1 MKKWISTH
9 PLTWHLMKITFFKML
24 FVCIGINISQAHTG
38 KSQHLLDRSIT
49 LIVQDIDIKTA
60 IELLEKEA
68 RVKIVYSPNVIGATQ
83 KTNINAI
90 KRKLSEVLTMTLSP
104 FNISYQ
110 VIGGQIILQKLP
122 AHDPNTSIAPHKN
135 ITGRVTDSKGEPLPG
150 VTIRQQGSTV
160 ATVTDY
166 DGKYSIPVSDIGSG
180 VLIFSYVGFT
190 TYEHSLNMESQI
202 DIVLK
207 EQYTDLNE
215 VVVVGFG
222 TQTKMASVSAV
233 STVSG
238 VDIVKAPVGDLTN
251 AITGRMAGVM
261 TRQRQGRPGASSAD
275 IYIRGRAS
283 NNSAALIIVDGVER
297 ETFGDIDANDIESIS
312 TLKDAASTALFGL
325 KGANGVIVV
334 TTKRGSEGPTKVT
347 YTAQVGVNTV
357 GQRPKPLRSF
367 EATMLHNEGE
377 ENMLRAGILDRSS
390 YQKYFTEEDLAIF
403 KSGKGDPLL
412 YPDVDWFEELTQKRW
427 MRHQHNISLRGGS
440 KKISYFVSV
449 GYMFEDGIFKK
460 FDTPLGYRTSP
471 YAKRTNFRSNLDY
484 KLTPTTTL
492 SLNLGGRIENEYTI
506 RAIKYNQVAAVAN
519 FRTGSEAAFKW
530 MYIAPS
536 WSMPFDSEAAK
547 RQNAEQ
553 IAIDDTYN
561 QIIGVG
567 FGGALAYQENPYI
580 NLKRG
585 GFTAGEKNILESSFV
600 INQKLDFITKGLDL
614 MGTFSY
620 DQSSEFYRNQSA
632 SGAVYTVNRDTR
644 AIIPAFENPATNR
657 IEDPLNSN
665 TGVGAGLLKTNI
677 QIQANYKQ
685 TFGVHHVS
693 GALVGTREIK
703 YLTGIEAPR
712 AFQGMVFRTTY
723 NYKEKY
729 FTEFNG
735 SYQGSENFDKGYR
748 YGFFPTVGVGYTL
761 SSEDFMENI
770 NKKIGLNYLKIRGS
784 IGTVGYATGNISLVG
799 YATIPSRF
807 LYLDSYAAGGGSYSL
822 GNPTSLSTVTG
833 YYHNQIG
840 NPYATFETG
849 LKRNIGID
857 ANFFDNRIQFVADLF
872 DEQRRNILLSR
883 AGATYEHYGED
894 VPIFNYGENYN
905 GGIETELKLNNRS
918 GHFRYGLN
926 IQFSH
931 IKNKRIIMDEPI
943 NQKGNLRMAGSSI
956 GQFFGYDVEPGFF
969 QNQAEIDSWA
979 KMEGFP
985 FMPGDIRL
993 KDINKDGLITPQDYT
1008 AIGYSDVPID
1018 QYSLEPN
1025 ITYKNFS
1032 LSALFQAVDKV
1043 SNEFNLVETDAIF
1056 IVPQY
1061 YEHQLDRWTPDNPN
1075 AKYPAIRAANIGQNR
1090 FFGRTDLRGNNTGI
1104 INAFN
1109 LQNASFIKL
1118 RNITVMYDVP
1128 KKILSKV
1135 NLSDAI
1141 ISLTGSNLYT
1151 WTKFVGLDP
1160 ENGDDLNVGTYVNRG
1175 VTYPN
1180 IRTYQLNLNITF

>member
-1 MKKWISTH
+1 MKISIRIH
-9 PLTWHLMKITFFKML
+9 PLARHVMKITFLQML
-24 FVCIGINISQAHTG
+24 LVCIGISLGYAHEG
-38 KSQHLLDRSIT
+38 NGQKLLDRQIT
-49 LIVQDIDIKTA
+49 LVAENTELREAILRIEREAHVKFVYNPNAIGASRRLTITA
-60 IELLEKEA
+60 I
-68 RVKIVYSPNVIGATQ
+68 N
-83 KTNINAI
+83 
-90 KRKLSEVLTMTLSP
+90 RKLSEVLDLALQP
-104 FNISYQ
+104 LNISYRI
-110 VIGGQIILQKLP
+110 IGGQIMLQPEPLP
-122 AHDPNTSIAPHKN
+122 DMAEPAPEAARKV
-135 ITGRVTDSKGEPLPG
+135 TGKVSDSKGEALPG
-150 VTIRQQGSTV
+150 VTVRQKGTNNAQ
-160 ATVTDY
+160 VTDLNGMY
-166 DGKYSIPVSDIGSG
+166 TMQLEGTAPVL
-180 VLIFSYVGFT
+180 VFSYVGFT
-190 TYEHSLNMESQI
+190 TLEQAVDNRSQL
-202 DIVLK
+202 DVTLT

-222 TQTKMASVSAV
+222 TQTKMAAVAAV
-233 STVSG
+233 STMSAAE
-238 VDIVKAPVGDLTN
+238 IVKTPVGDVTN
-251 AITGRMAGVM
+251 ALTGRMAGVM
-261 TRQRQGRPGASSAD
+261 TRQRQGRPGASSAE

-297 ETFGDIDANDIESIS
+297 ETFGDIDPNDIESIT
-312 TLKDAASTALFGL
+312 TLKDAASTALFGM

-334 TTKRGSEGPTKVT
+334 TTKRGNEGPAKVS
-347 YTAQVGVNTV
+347 YSGQFGLNTV
-357 GQRPKPLRSF
+357 GQRPKPLRAY
-367 EATMLHNEGE
+367 EAAMLHNEGE
-377 ENMLRAGILDRSS
+377 ENMLNAGILDRNT
-390 YQKYFTEEDLAIF
+390 YKKYFTAEDIETF
-403 KSGKGDPLL
+403 RTGKGDPLL
-412 YPDVDWFEELTQKRW
+412 YPDVDWFKELTQKVW

-440 KKISYFVSV
+440 KKVSYFVSL
-449 GYMFEDGIFKK
+449 GYMYEDGMFKK

-492 SLNLGGRIENEYTI
+492 SLNLGGRIENEYTN
-506 RAIKYNQVAAVAN
+506 RAIKYGQTAAVAN
-519 FRTGSEAAFKW
+519 FRTGAEAVFKW

-536 WSMPFDSEAAK
+536 WSMPFDAEAAK
-547 RQNAEQ
+547 RNTPEQ
-553 IAIDDTYN
+553 IARDDMYN

-585 GFTAGEKNILESSFV
+585 GFTAGEKNILESTFV
-600 INQKLDFITKGLDL
+600 INQKLDFVTPGLNL
-614 MGTFSY
+614 MATIAY

-632 SGAVYTVNRDTR
+632 AGAVYTVDRETK
-644 AIIPAFENPATNR
+644 AIIPAYANPATIR

-677 QIQANYKQ
+677 QVQANYGR
-685 TFGVHHVS
+685 TFGAHNVS

-723 NYKEKY
+723 HFKDKY
-729 FTEFNG
+729 YAEFNG

-748 YGFFPTVGVGYTL
+748 YGFFPTVGLGYTL
-761 SSEDFMENI
+761 SNEDFMKNI
-770 NKKIGLNYLKIRGS
+770 NESIGLNFLKIRGS

-807 LYLDSYAAGGGSYSL
+807 LYLDAYSPGGSFSL
-822 GNPTSLSTVTG
+822 GNPNSPVGAPG
-833 YYHNQIG
+833 YFHSQIG

-849 LKRNIGID
+849 HKRNIGID
-857 ANFFDNRIQFVADLF
+857 ANFFNNRVQLVADLF
-872 DEQRRNILLSR
+872 DERRKNILLSR
-883 AGATYEHYGED
+883 AGATFEHYGED

-905 GGIETELKLNNRS
+905 GGVEAELKLNNRS
-918 GHFRYGLN
+918 GHFRYGINL
-926 IQFSH
+926 QFSH
-931 IKNKRIIMDEPI
+931 IKNKRLIMDEPK

-956 GQFFGYDVEPGFF
+956 GQFFGYDVEKGFF
-969 QNQAEIDSWA
+969 QNQAEIDAWA

-993 KDINKDGLITPQDYT
+993 KDINGDGLITPQDYT
-1008 AIGYSDVPID
+1008 AIGYPDVPID
-1018 QYSLEPN
+1018 QYSVEPN
-1025 ITYKNFS
+1025 ISYKRFS

-1118 RNITVMYDVP
+1118 RNISLMYSVPPKFLSRLKLTDATVSV
-1128 KKILSKV
+1128 
-1135 NLSDAI
+1135 
-1141 ISLTGSNLYT
+1141 TGYNLYT

-1180 IRTYQLNLNITF
+1180 IRTYQLNVNVTF